1 MKKNVEI
8 KKLGINGEGIGY
20 IDRKIIFIPG
30 ALPQEEVIAEITK
43 QTRSYY
49 EGKLVK
55 IIKPSNSRVVPR
67 CKAYGNCQGCTL
79 LHLSYFKQLTA
90 KKEAVREAIRK
101 YTEYDLNETVF
112 KDVIASPKQ
121 EGFITNVNLPIVEFK
136 GKITFGIYQRDSK
149 YLTLMTKCFKQ
160 HPLINETLLALENIL
175 TNNKCKIYNDKFKT
189 GLRFIKIKL
198 IDKQLQLVFITGRD
212 GLNNEVVKEISQI
225 PQVVSIFMSINT
237 SKHQEFDESG
247 YTKLYGLSRLE
258 LYLEDKKYL
267 VSVKSKLPENM
278 FVYHKQMQCIKKMLQ
293 NSQKIISLNCGI
305 GLLEANLDQEEI
317 VAIDEKKYHIED
329 AKMNAK
335 YKENVTFAAGDID
348 KKIVTYAKK
357 KIYDTLVIQNERFG
371 LSDTIKNSIKI
382 AKIKTI
388 IYCCQSYSTLAKD
401 LSDLEKSY
409 RLEKIVALDSSC
421 HNSYLTTI
429 VKLVRK

>member
-1 MKKNVEI
+1 
-8 KKLGINGEGIGY
+8 
-20 IDRKIIFIPG
+20 
-30 ALPQEEVIAEITK
+30 
-43 QTRSYY
+43 
-49 EGKLVK
+49 
-55 IIKPSNSRVVPR
+55 
-67 CKAYGNCQGCTL
+67 
-79 LHLSYFKQLTA
+79 
-90 KKEAVREAIRK
+90 
-101 YTEYDLNETVF
+101 
-112 KDVIASPKQ
+112 
-121 EGFITNVNLPIVEFK
+121 
-136 GKITFGIYQRDSK
+136 
-149 YLTLMTKCFKQ
+149 
-160 HPLINETLLALENIL
+160 
-175 TNNKCKIYNDKFKT
+175 
-189 GLRFIKIKL
+189 
-198 IDKQLQLVFITGRD
+198 
-212 GLNNEVVKEISQI
+212 
-225 PQVVSIFMSINT
+225 
-237 SKHQEFDESG
+237 
-247 YTKLYGLSRLE
+247 
-258 LYLEDKKYL
+258 
-267 VSVKSKLPENM
+267 
-278 FVYHKQMQCIKKMLQ
+278 MLQ